1 MRFLLYLAHRIETL
15 PVILIAAA
23 RSGEPGSAARLVRE
37 LATEK
42 NIRLLRPEP
51 LSAQAVT
58 DIVAEALGEPSPE
71 FAAAC
76 LTASAGSP
84 FLLQEL
90 LRAAAADGIE
100 PYARGASAVERLVP
114 PSVSHAILLRLG
126 RLKPAARELAGAV
139 AVLGPG
145 AEITYAAELAELE
158 PRVAAEAFDALVA
171 TELFV
176 DTRPLDFVHPL
187 VRSAVYSDLPPSER
201 SLLHSRAALIMR
213 RAGAAP
219 DRLAV
224 HLLALPPAGDPEVVE
239 ALVKAARAAG
249 ARGSAE
255 TAIAYLRRALEEPPP
270 DEARTAVLL
279 ELGSTESRVGD
290 PRAVEHLRA
299 AQASAP
305 DDDALI
311 AATLALGL
319 TLFFGGRMGDAFAAL
334 QPVIDELAEKNHP
347 GVMMLEGRLLAGAIL
362 NHLGA
367 PIVEARIEAAR
378 ERANAAECPPPYT
391 IICVLSEWDAARGEQ
406 PAQTIA
412 ARAERAIVER
422 SPDDPTVNVPGDFHA
437 YVALIHCERYELALR
452 LIGER
457 IDEGRRLGSL
467 PLLTAMSTFA
477 ACAALRQGD
486 LVAAEEHARTA
497 VDTDALH
504 TLPLLTPFAAAMLA
518 GTLIERDELDEADAA
533 LLAGTPEPG
542 LEPLITYPRL
552 LGIRGRLR
560 LAQGRFEEALESSLA
575 CGAELDRH
583 RQPGPALHPWRSDA
597 ALALHALGRSE
608 EAAAMAND
616 ELERARKFAAP
627 RATGIALRT
636 LGLVEDGDERVD
648 RLVEAVRVLEHSEA
662 RLEHAYALYE
672 LGAAHRRAN
681 RRAEAR
687 DPLREALDL
696 AVRADAL
703 GLRHR
708 AEEELRA
715 TGARPRRLMLSGLD
729 SLTASERRV
738 ARLAAEGRTNREIAQ
753 SLFVTARTIEG
764 HLTAIYR
771 KLEVT
776 SRDELPAAL
785 VTGSNPP

>member
-1 MRFLLYLAHRIETL
+1 M
-15 PVILIAAA
+15 
-23 RSGEPGSAARLVRE
+23 
-37 LATEK
+37 
-42 NIRLLRPEP
+42 
-51 LSAQAVT
+51 
-58 DIVAEALGEPSPE
+58 
-71 FAAAC
+71 
-76 LTASAGSP
+76 
-84 FLLQEL
+84 
-90 LRAAAADGIE
+90 
-100 PYARGASAVERLVP
+100 
-114 PSVSHAILLRLG
+114 
-126 RLKPAARELAGAV
+126 
-139 AVLGPG
+139 
-145 AEITYAAELAELE
+145 
-158 PRVAAEAFDALVA
+158 
-171 TELFV
+171 
-176 DTRPLDFVHPL
+176 
-187 VRSAVYSDLPPSER
+187 
-201 SLLHSRAALIMR
+201 HSRAALIMR

-224 HLLALPPAGDPEVVE
+224 HLLALPPAGDPEVFG
-239 ALVKAARAAG
+239 ALVEAARAAA
-249 ARGSAE
+249 ARGSAD

-270 DEARTAVLL
+270 DDARPAVLL
-279 ELGSTESRVGD
+279 ELGSIESRAGD
-290 PRAVEHLRA
+290 PRAVEHLRE
-299 AQASAP
+299 AQARAR
-305 DDDALI
+305 DDDALV

-319 TLFFGGRMGDAFAAL
+319 TLFLGGRVGDAVAAM
-334 QPVIDELAEKNHP
+334 QPVIDDLGEKNHP
-347 GVMMLEGRLLAGAIL
+347 GVMMLEGRLLAGVTL
-362 NHLGA
+362 DYRGA

-378 ERANAAECPPPYT
+378 KRAYAAERPPFT
-391 IICVLSEWDAARGEQ
+391 LLCVLSEWDAARGEE
-406 PAQTIA
+406 PAETIA
-412 ARAERAIVER
+412 ARAERAIAER

-477 ACAALRQGD
+477 ACATLRQGD

-575 CGAELDRH
+575 CGVELDRH
-583 RQPGPALHPWRSDA
+583 RQSGPAMHPWRSEA
-597 ALALHALGRSE
+597 ALALHALGRSD

-636 LGLVEDGDERVD
+636 LGLVEDGGERAN

-681 RRAEAR
+681 RRTEAR
-687 DPLREALDL
+687 EPLREALDF

-703 GLRHR
+703 GLRDR

-729 SLTASERRV
+729 SLTASERRI
-738 ARLAAEGRTNREIAQ
+738 ARMTAEGRTNREIAQ
-753 SLFVTARTIEG
+753 TLFVSARTIEG

-771 KLEVT
+771 KLEIS

-785 VTGSNPP
+785 ATESNPP